1 MLWLYTNWLWQYQ
14 MNSTKIIKSLILVLI
29 SGALLAIPRPPDLGI
44 GSYILYEPSTKKVIV
59 SFNENESVEP
69 ASLTKLMTS
78 YVVADYIKDEFIS
91 LEDDPRISIKAW
103 QTPGSK
109 MFIREGTN
117 VKVSDLI
124 KGMIIQSGNDAS
136 VALAEHIAGSEENF
150 VYLMNEYA
158 IELGMKNSNFNNVTG
173 LPDPENVTSALDL
186 AILTSAIIEDFP
198 DHYKIYSEKSF
209 TYGGITQGSRN
220 RLLWRDEIFDG
231 GKTGYTKNAGY
242 CLVGA
247 AKRDDMRLIAVVLGS
262 ENDKRFNDVTLLMNY
277 GFKYFSKEKRIIKDQ
292 PLKSLKVVAG
302 IEDEVLVGASNDV
315 VLTLPKDIE
324 LEYSLTLPDQVL
336 APILKG
342 DIVGS
347 VKAVDSEGN
356 VLAEEDLIYLSS
368 VEELGFFERLFEII
382 WNWILSLFS

>member
-1 MLWLYTNWLWQYQ
+1 
-14 MNSTKIIKSLILVLI
+14 MNSTRVIKFLTLTLI

-44 GSYILYEPSTKKVIV
+44 GSYILYEPSTKKIIV
-59 SFNENESVEP
+59 SFNEKESVEP

-78 YVVADYIKDEFIS
+78 YVVADYLKDEFIS
-91 LEDDPRISIKAW
+91 LEDNPRISIKAW

-158 IELGMKNSNFNNVTG
+158 IELGMKNSNFNNATG

-198 DHYKIYSEKSF
+198 DHYKTYSEKTF

-220 RLLWRDEIFDG
+220 RLLWRDDIFDG

-277 GFKYFSKEKRIIKDQ
+277 GFKYFSKEKRIVKDEPLSSIKII
-292 PLKSLKVVAG
+292 AG
-302 IEDEVLVGASNDV
+302 VEDEVFVGPNDDV
-315 VLTLPKDIE
+315 ILTLPKDIE
-324 LEYSLTLPDQVL
+324 LEYSLILPDQVL
-336 APILKG
+336 APVVAG

-347 VKAVDSEGN
+347 VKAVDAEGN
-356 VLAEEDLIYLSS
+356 ILAEEDLIYLSS
-368 VEELGFFERLFEII
+368 VDELGFFERLFEII

>member
-1 MLWLYTNWLWQYQ
+1 M
-14 MNSTKIIKSLILVLI
+14 KEIKFLILTILA
-29 SGALLAIPRPPDLGI
+29 GALSAIPRPPDLGI

-59 SFNENESVEP
+59 SFNEDQSVEP

-78 YVVADYIKDEFIS
+78 YVVADYLEDEFIS

-173 LPDPENVTSALDL
+173 LPDRENVTSAMDL
-186 AILTSAIIEDFP
+186 AILTAAIIEDFP
-198 DHYKIYSEKSF
+198 EHYKTYSEKSF

-220 RLLWRDEIFDG
+220 RLLWRDDIFDG

-277 GFKYFSKEKRIIKDQ
+277 GFKYFSKENRIIKNEA
-292 PLKSLKVVAG
+292 LKSIKVVAG
-302 IEDEVLVGASNDV
+302 INDEVSVGAKNDV

-324 LEYSLTLPDQVL
+324 LEYLITVPDQVL
-336 APILKG
+336 APIIRGNNIGKVQV
-342 DIVGS
+342 I
-347 VKAVDSEGN
+347 DSDGN
-356 VLAEEDLIYLSS
+356 LLAEEDLVFLES
-368 VEELGFFERLFEII
+368 VKELGFFERLFEII

>member
-1 MLWLYTNWLWQYQ
+1 
-14 MNSTKIIKSLILVLI
+14 MNSTKIIKSLILILI

-109 MFIREGTN
+109 MFIREGTK

-173 LPDPENVTSALDL
+173 LPDPENITSALDL

-302 IEDEVLVGASNDV
+302 VEDEVLVGPSNDV

-324 LEYSLTLPDQVL
+324 LEYTLTLPDQVL

>member
-158 IELGMKNSNFNNVTG
+158 IELGMKNSNFN
-173 LPDPENVTSALDL
+173 
-186 AILTSAIIEDFP
+186 
-198 DHYKIYSEKSF
+198 H
-209 TYGGITQGSRN
+209 
-220 RLLWRDEIFDG
+220 
-231 GKTGYTKNAGY
+231 
-242 CLVGA
+242 
-247 AKRDDMRLIAVVLGS
+247 
-262 ENDKRFNDVTLLMNY
+262 
-277 GFKYFSKEKRIIKDQ
+277 
-292 PLKSLKVVAG
+292 
-302 IEDEVLVGASNDV
+302 
-315 VLTLPKDIE
+315 
-324 LEYSLTLPDQVL
+324 
-336 APILKG
+336 
-342 DIVGS
+342 
-347 VKAVDSEGN
+347 
-356 VLAEEDLIYLSS
+356 
-368 VEELGFFERLFEII
+368 
-382 WNWILSLFS
+382 